1 MPNDLQHG
9 PERLAAYLRRRGI
22 RDPRVL
28 AAFAKVPRH
37 VFAPPGAE
45 ELAYEDQ
52 VLFVKEG
59 ITLSQPLVVAS
70 MLEALE
76 LTGDEKALDIG
87 AGTGYTTA
95 LLAELVRWV
104 RGIELDADE
113 ARKANQR
120 LAALG
125 YGEDLVVAG
134 DGWKGMPEE
143 APFDAVLVNAAAAR
157 WPAALVEQL
166 APGGRMVAP
175 IHQDHQQKL
184 QVLRKDSDGR
194 RLWVRDLYEVRFV
207 PLVEGSEDGAAT

>member
-1 MPNDLQHG
+1 MSTDLQRG
-9 PERLAAYLRRRGI
+9 PERLAAYLATRGI

-37 VFAPPGAE
+37 LFAPPGAE
-45 ELAYEDQ
+45 GLAYEDQ
-52 VLFVKEG
+52 VLLIKEG

-70 MLEALE
+70 MLEALA
-76 LTGDEKALDIG
+76 LTGGEKALDVG

-104 RGIELDADE
+104 RGIEIDAEE

-120 LAALG
+120 LAELG
-125 YGEDLVVAG
+125 YGEDLVITG
-134 DGWKGMPEE
+134 DGWKGLPEE
-143 APFDAVLVNAAAAR
+143 APFDAILVNAAAAR

-175 IHQDHQQKL
+175 IRQDHQQKL

-207 PLVEGSEDGAAT
+207 PLVEKGAGGDC